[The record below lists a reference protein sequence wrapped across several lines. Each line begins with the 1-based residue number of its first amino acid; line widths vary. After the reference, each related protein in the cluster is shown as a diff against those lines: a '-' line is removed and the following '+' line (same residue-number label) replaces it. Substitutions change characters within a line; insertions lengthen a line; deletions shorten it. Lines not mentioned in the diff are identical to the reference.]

1 MPGLNTRTGQR
12 NAPAPSKY
20 IPGVQ
25 AKAGTAQ
32 GYALV
37 QNRLNQYQMGPL
49 QRQPVQSQA
58 RSPFATQQVKAQQT
72 PRASDVWGTSNAA
85 GAQSENFMQSYL
97 NFSQAMQG
105 QSMAGMKEIGR
116 YSAGL
121 QQQNENARSQNLIDQ
136 NAASS
141 NQTRITNRA
150 TINDNAFGAAQAYNE
165 RQMDANRLAGLSRDQ
180 AEALKQYQLNQQDV
194 ERSNATKNLAGTYAQ
209 SDAQIQAAQAAAD
222 ANKYAASQSARAS
235 MFGSLSATL
244 SPQQGWKYW

>member
-1 MPGLNTRTGQR
+1 MAGLNTRTGQR

-25 AKAGTAQ
+25 AKASTAQ
-32 GYALV
+32 GYAAV
-37 QNRLNQYQMGPL
+37 QSRLNQYQMGPP
-49 QRQPVQSQA
+49 QRQPAQSQA
-58 RSPFATQQVKAQQT
+58 RSPFATQQVQAQQT
-72 PRASDVWGTSNAA
+72 PKASDVWGTSNTA

-97 NFSQAMQG
+97 NFSRAMQG
-105 QSMAGMKEIGR
+105 QTSAGMKDIGAFSNGQQMLAENNR
-116 YSAGL
+116 SANTIA
-121 QQQNENARSQNLIDQ
+121 QNN
-136 NAASS
+136 ASS

-150 TINDNAFGAAQAYNE
+150 TITDNAFGAAQAYNE
-165 RQMDANRLAGLSRDQ
+165 RQMDANRLAGQTRDQ

-209 SDAQIQAAQAAAD
+209 TDAQIQAAQAAAD